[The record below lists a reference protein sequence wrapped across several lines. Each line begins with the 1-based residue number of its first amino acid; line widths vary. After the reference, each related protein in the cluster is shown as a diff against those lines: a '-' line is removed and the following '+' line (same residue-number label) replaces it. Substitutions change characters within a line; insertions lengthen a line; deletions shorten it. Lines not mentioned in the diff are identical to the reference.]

1 MEAARVLRRG
11 ETTPGRAATLA
22 VVAVGSTGAFL
33 LLTTTYPVL
42 LINTLLR
49 ALIPDAVLPEG
60 QVVPLDLPATAGSA
74 AATLLGVTLGLA
86 LAWLLFRVARRDR
99 MVGLALLLLT
109 VAVSVTL
116 GVAGALAA
124 LLAVPDSAAPGI
136 DRSRVTVPPGFRFRR
151 LVTDLQ
157 RPTVARFGPDG
168 RLYVGV
174 HTVVGS
180 AGAAGDDFAG
190 EILSFAVTAGQAADR
205 RVFASGLGLVTG
217 LAFRGD
223 ELYVSH
229 AFIAA
234 QHGEVVA
241 LRDTTGDGA
250 ADESRPILRDLLA
263 GHYLW
268 HHNQQLAFGP
278 DGRLFLGQGGTSDHG
293 PEREPLGGTI
303 LVADPDGSNVQVFAR
318 GFRNPFGLAFTGRGE
333 LLVTDNGPDAFAGD
347 AAWTQRGAPVDEL
360 NLVLPGEHYGYP
372 EAFGFPPPSS
382 ATRPPIAI
390 WPPHRAP
397 AGITIYAAE
406 QFPADLPRQR
416 LCGALPAGRATSRG
430 APPRCGRRLPMG
442 RGAGVR
448 CRATPARRRDRG
460 PRRLPDRDRVR
471 PRYGHRHQRNGVDI
485 DSGGYGRQRCH
496 GGTEDGCGVSGR

>member
-1 MEAARVLRRG
+1 MLVAPTLAIALCTCGVGVLVGAVRALRR
-11 ETTPGRAATLA
+11 EEAPPGRAMALT
-22 VVAVGSTGAFL
+22 VVAIGSTGAFL
-33 LLTTTYPVL
+33 LLTTAYPALLVNTVL
-42 LINTLLR
+42 GGLLP
-49 ALIPDAVLPEG
+49 AAALPEEPI
-60 QVVPLDLPATAGSA
+60 VPLDLPAMAESVA
-74 AATLLGVTLGLA
+74 VTLLGGVLGLA
-86 LAWLLFRVARRDR
+86 LTGLLFRVARPERR
-99 MVGLALLLLT
+99 AVPALLLPLLT
-109 VAVSVTL
+109 LALFVAL
-116 GVAGALAA
+116 GAAGALAA
-124 LLAVPDSAAPGI
+124 QLATPDAAAPSG
-136 DRSRVTVPPGFRFRR
+136 DRSQVTVPPGFKVRR
-151 LVTDLQ
+151 LVTGLT

-190 EILSFAVTAGQAADR
+190 EIISFAVTSGRAGDR

-229 AFIAA
+229 ALIAA
-234 QHGEVVA
+234 QRGEVVA

-278 DGRLFLGQGGTSDHG
+278 DGRLYVGQGGTSDHG

-303 LVADPDGSNVQVFAR
+303 LVADPDGSNVEVFAR

-333 LLVTDNGPDAFAGD
+333 LLVTDNGPDAFAGV
-347 AAWTQRGAPVDEL
+347 AAWTERGAPVDEL
-360 NLVLPGEHYGYP
+360 NLVTAGGHYGYP

-390 WPPHRAP
+390 WPPHHAP
-397 AGITIYAAE
+397 AGLTIYAADQLSDGYRDNVFVVLFLPGE
-406 QFPADLPRQR
+406 VHRVVLHRDAAGAIRRAEVREFAARLLLPADV
-416 LCGALPAGRATSRG
+416 TV
-430 APPRCGRRLPMG
+430 APDGSLIVTEFG
-442 RGAGVR
+442 RGTVLAISAAG
-448 CRATPARRRDRG
+448 
-460 PRRLPDRDRVR
+460 
-471 PRYGHRHQRNGVDI
+471 
-485 DSGGYGRQRCH
+485 
-496 GGTEDGCGVSGR
+496 

>member
-1 MEAARVLRRG
+1 MLLMLVAPALAIALCTFGVSVLVGAVRALRR
-11 ETTPGRAATLA
+11 EEATPGRAVALA

-33 LLTTTYPVL
+33 LLTTTYPAL

-49 ALIPDAVLPEG
+49 ALIPDAALPES

-74 AATLLGVTLGLA
+74 AATLLGVALGLA
-86 LAWLLFRVARRDR
+86 LTWLLFRVARRDR
-99 MVGLALLLLT
+99 MVGLALLLLAVT
-109 VAVSVTL
+109 VFVAL

-124 LLAVPDSAAPGI
+124 LLMAPDSAVPSV
-136 DRSRVTVPPGFRFRR
+136 DRSRVTVPPGFRVQR

-157 RPTVARFGPDG
+157 RPTVVRFGPDG

-190 EILSFAVTAGQAADR
+190 EIISFAVTAGQAADR

-268 HHNQQLAFGP
+268 HHNQQLVFGP
-278 DGRLFLGQGGTSDHG
+278 DGRLYLGQGGTSDHG

-333 LLVTDNGPDAFAGD
+333 LLVTDNGPDAFAGI
-347 AAWTQRGAPVDEL
+347 AEWTQRGAPVDEL
-360 NLVLPGEHYGYP
+360 NLVSPGEHYGYP

-397 AGITIYAAE
+397 AGITIYTAT
-406 QFPADLPRQR
+406 QLPADYRDNAFVVLFLPGEVHRVVLHR
-416 LCGALPAGRATSRG
+416 DAAGAFQWAEVREFAAGLRLPADVTV
-430 APPRCGRRLPMG
+430 APDGSLIVTEFG
-442 RGAGVR
+442 RGTVLAISAAG
-448 CRATPARRRDRG
+448 
-460 PRRLPDRDRVR
+460 
-471 PRYGHRHQRNGVDI
+471 
-485 DSGGYGRQRCH
+485 
-496 GGTEDGCGVSGR
+496 

>member
-1 MEAARVLRRG
+1 MLLMLVAPALAIALCAFGVGVLVGAVRVLRRR
-11 ETTPGRAATLA
+11 ETTPGQAGALA
-22 VVAVGSTGAFL
+22 VVAAGSTGAFL
-33 LLTTTYPVL
+33 LLTTTYPAL

-49 ALIPDAVLPEG
+49 ALVPEATLPES
-60 QVVPLDLPATAGSA
+60 QVVPLDLLAVAGSA
-74 AATLLGVTLGLA
+74 AATLLGVALGLA
-86 LAWLLFRVARRDR
+86 LTWLLFRIARRDR

-109 VAVSVTL
+109 VAVFVAL

-124 LLAVPDSAAPGI
+124 LLVRPDTAAPGV
-136 DRSRVTVPPGFRFRR
+136 DRSRVTVPPGFRVRR

-190 EILSFAVTAGQAADR
+190 EILSFAVTTGQAADH

-234 QHGEVVA
+234 QRGAVVA

-250 ADESRPILRDLLA
+250 ADESRPILSDLLA

-278 DGRLFLGQGGTSDHG
+278 DGRLYLGQGGTSDHG

-303 LVADPDGSNVQVFAR
+303 LVSDPDGSNVQVFAR

-347 AAWTQRGAPVDEL
+347 GTWTQLGAPVDEL
-360 NLVLPGEHYGYP
+360 NLVSPGAHYGYP

-406 QFPADLPRQR
+406 QFPAAYRDNAFVVLFLPGEVHRVVLHR
-416 LCGALPAGRATSRG
+416 TAAGAFRWAEVREFAAGLRLPADVTV
-430 APPRCGRRLPMG
+430 APDGSLIVTEFG
-442 RGAGVR
+442 RGTVLAISVAG
-448 CRATPARRRDRG
+448 
-460 PRRLPDRDRVR
+460 
-471 PRYGHRHQRNGVDI
+471 
-485 DSGGYGRQRCH
+485 
-496 GGTEDGCGVSGR
+496 

>member
-1 MEAARVLRRG
+1 MLVAPALAIALCTFGVGVLVGVVRALRRG
-11 ETTPGRAATLA
+11 EATPGRAVALA
-22 VVAVGSTGAFL
+22 VVAVGSTGTFL
-33 LLTTTYPVL
+33 LLTTAYPAL
-42 LINTLLR
+42 LVNALLR
-49 ALIPDAVLPEG
+49 VLIPAAALPEG

-74 AATLLGVTLGLA
+74 ATTLLGAVLGLA
-86 LAWLLFRVARRDR
+86 LTWLLFRVARQDR
-99 MVGLALLLLT
+99 RAVSALALPLLT
-109 VAVSVTL
+109 VAVFVVL
-116 GVAGALAA
+116 GAAGALAA
-124 LLAVPDSAAPGI
+124 QRAAPDSAASSG
-136 DRSRVTVPPGFRFRR
+136 DRSRVTVPPGFRVQR

-190 EILSFAVTAGQAADR
+190 EIISFAVAAGQAGDR
-205 RVFASGLGLVTG
+205 RVFASRLGLVTG
-217 LAFRGD
+217 LAFRGG

-234 QHGEVVA
+234 QRGEVVA

-278 DGRLFLGQGGTSDHG
+278 DGRLYLGQGGTSDHG

-347 AAWTQRGAPVDEL
+347 AEWTQRGAPVDEL
-360 NLVLPGEHYGYP
+360 NLVSEGGHYGYP

-406 QFPADLPRQR
+406 QLPADYRDNAFVVLFLPGELHRVVLHR
-416 LCGALPAGRATSRG
+416 DAAGAFQWAEVREFAAGLRLPADVTV
-430 APPRCGRRLPMG
+430 APDGSLIVTEFG
-442 RGAGVR
+442 RGTVLAISAVG
-448 CRATPARRRDRG
+448 
-460 PRRLPDRDRVR
+460 
-471 PRYGHRHQRNGVDI
+471 
-485 DSGGYGRQRCH
+485 
-496 GGTEDGCGVSGR
+496 